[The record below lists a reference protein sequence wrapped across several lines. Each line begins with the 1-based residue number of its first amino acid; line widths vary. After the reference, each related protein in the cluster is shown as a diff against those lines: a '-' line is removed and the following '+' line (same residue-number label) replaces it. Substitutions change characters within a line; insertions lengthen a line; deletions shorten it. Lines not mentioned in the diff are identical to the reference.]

1 MEVSIKK
8 EGWSGGGFRMVKVI
22 AGNGEEPIL
31 KVSGKTLL
39 VSIGP
44 GLPNTMSKTIMSK
57 DNYEVKTSFHYS
69 YILQDHLFDWNQTT
83 RHWRLLVAWSQS

>member
-1 MEVSIKK
+1 
-8 EGWSGGGFRMVKVI
+8 MVKVI

-69 YILQDHLFDWNQTT
+69 YIL
-83 RHWRLLVAWSQS
+83 